1 MTGVAWVTAVEQVQF
16 LRGNLHG
23 QKKKKKEVILSLK
36 CLGEG
41 ILRLFHL
48 GLSYINEDT
57 IRQLEILVGLE
68 IEI

>member
-23 QKKKKKEVILSLK
+23 QKKKKEVILSLK

>member
-23 QKKKKKEVILSLK
+23 QKKKKK
-36 CLGEG
+36 GG
-41 ILRLFHL
+41 ILRLKGGGEGMVGWFDL